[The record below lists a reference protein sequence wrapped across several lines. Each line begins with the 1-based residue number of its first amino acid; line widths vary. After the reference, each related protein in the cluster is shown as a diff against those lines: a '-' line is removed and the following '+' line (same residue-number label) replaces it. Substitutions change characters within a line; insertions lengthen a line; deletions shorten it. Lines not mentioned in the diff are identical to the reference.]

1 MLTVQVVGSLAFLA
15 VTALTPFIKAEFAL
29 SSSAVG
35 LLIVALYL
43 GYFLTLI
50 PGGVLTD
57 IFGERLMIGIGLGF
71 IGLFSIAIGT
81 GSSSVILGVGLFAL
95 GCGYSTIP
103 PGTNKGIFDWF
114 PPEQLGVGLG
124 IKQTGVM
131 IGGAIGATL
140 LPLLAARTDWRVA
153 YSAVGAVSLLGLGL
167 LVAYSRPAEAVDLRR
182 ASGGTVS
189 GAFRSQVRSF
199 ASVYADTELSPLLL
213 VGFLFGAGQFTLM
226 AYVVLYLTEHMK
238 LVPTLAGLLYT
249 AMQLAGVA
257 SRIALG
263 YVADRWFVRSK
274 HRLLFAVGV
283 VGSVAYLALASLPS
297 TTPLPLLSVVV
308 VLLGALSLGYN
319 GVYLT
324 IASEL
329 AGAEHTGVST
339 SIAIT
344 AVMFGA
350 LVTPPVFGLLTDRTG
365 SYVAPMLMVAL
376 MTLLAGLFSKR
387 IGDSTRQ
394 NTQRPT

>member
-15 VTALTPFIKAEFAL
+15 VTALTPFIKTEFGL

-57 IFGERLMIGIGLGF
+57 VFGERLMIGLGLGF

-81 GSSSVILGVGLFAL
+81 GNRSWILGFGLFAL

-103 PGTNKGIFDWF
+103 PGTNKGVFDWF
-114 PPEQLGVGLG
+114 PPDQLGIGLG

-131 IGGAIGATL
+131 IGGAISAAL
-140 LPLLAARTDWRVA
+140 LPFLATRTDWRVA
-153 YSAVGAVSLLGLGL
+153 FTAVGVVSLVGLVLL
-167 LVAYSRPAEAVDLRR
+167 LVYSRPSEAVDGQYDESTT
-182 ASGGTVS
+182 AAE
-189 GAFRSQVRSF
+189 AFRSQIRGVLELYSQTR
-199 ASVYADTELSPLLL
+199 LSPLLL

-226 AYVVLYLTEHMK
+226 AYAVLYLTEQVA
-238 LVPTLAGLLYT
+238 LSPTVAGLLYT
-249 AMQLAGVA
+249 AMQLAGVV
-257 SRIALG
+257 SRILFG
-263 YVADRWFVRSK
+263 YVADKWFTRRK
-274 HRLLFAVGV
+274 HRLLFAIGIVAFA
-283 VGSVAYLALASLPS
+283 AYLVLVSLP
-297 TTPLPLLSVVV
+297 PAAPLSVVAIAAT
-308 VLLGALSLGYN
+308 LLGALSLGYN

-324 IASEL
+324 IANEL
-329 AGAEHTGVST
+329 VGPEYTGFST

-350 LVTPPVFGLLTDRTG
+350 LITPPVFGLLADWTNTYAV
-365 SYVAPMLMVAL
+365 SMVLIAT
-376 MTLLAGLFSKR
+376 MTLLGGILSIR
-387 IGDSTRQ
+387 IGTVQ
-394 NTQRPT
+394 TGQTA

>member
-15 VTALTPFIKAEFAL
+15 VTALTPFIKTEFGL

-57 IFGERLMIGIGLGF
+57 VFGERLMIGLGLGF

-81 GSSSVILGVGLFAL
+81 GNRSWILGFGLFAL

-103 PGTNKGIFDWF
+103 PGTNKGVFDWF
-114 PPEQLGVGLG
+114 PPDQLGIGLG

-131 IGGAIGATL
+131 IGGAISAAL
-140 LPLLAARTDWRVA
+140 LPFLATRTDWRVA
-153 YSAVGAVSLLGLGL
+153 FTAVGVVSLVGLVLL
-167 LVAYSRPAEAVDLRR
+167 LVYSRPSEAVDGQYDESTT
-182 ASGGTVS
+182 AAE
-189 GAFRSQVRSF
+189 AFQSQIRGVLELYSQTR
-199 ASVYADTELSPLLL
+199 LSPLLL

-226 AYVVLYLTEHMK
+226 AYAVLYLTEQVA
-238 LVPTLAGLLYT
+238 LSPTVAGLLYT
-249 AMQLAGVA
+249 AMQLAGVV
-257 SRIALG
+257 SRILFG
-263 YVADRWFVRSK
+263 YVADKWFTRRK
-274 HRLLFAVGV
+274 HRLLFAIGIVAFA
-283 VGSVAYLALASLPS
+283 AYLVLVSLP
-297 TTPLPLLSVVV
+297 PAAPLSVVAIAAT
-308 VLLGALSLGYN
+308 LLGALSLGYN

-324 IASEL
+324 IANEL
-329 AGAEHTGVST
+329 VGPEYTGFST

-350 LVTPPVFGLLTDRTG
+350 LITPPVFGLLADWTNTYAV
-365 SYVAPMLMVAL
+365 SMVLIAT
-376 MTLLAGLFSKR
+376 MTLLGGILSIR
-387 IGDSTRQ
+387 IGTVQ
-394 NTQRPT
+394 TGQTA